1 MTQMDRVLD
10 EIRKA
15 ASEADDLHA
24 RSRAMLTEAVRKGA
38 RAGLT
43 QRQIAEAV
51 GRSQPEVSRLLRFHG
66 SSEQARALSKSRG
79 LVVDLVHANHGRDP
93 LIFGSVA
100 TKQAK
105 PGSDIDML
113 VTFDQPPSLL
123 ALARLEKELGR
134 AIGYPVDVTPLGSL
148 PEHMRKRVEREAVPL

>member
-1 MTQMDRVLD
+1 ME

-15 ASEADDLHA
+15 ASEADRLHA

-66 SSEQARALSKSRG
+66 SSDQARALSKNRG
-79 LVVDLVHANHGRDP
+79 LVIDLVHAHQGRNP

-100 TKQAK
+100 TDKAK
-105 PGSDIDML
+105 PGSDIDIL
-113 VTFDQPPSLL
+113 VTFDEPPSLMG
-123 ALARLEKELGR
+123 LARLEREIGQ
-134 AIGYPVDVTPLGSL
+134 IVGYPVDVTPATNL
-148 PEHMRKRVEREAVPL
+148 PQHMQRRVEREALPL